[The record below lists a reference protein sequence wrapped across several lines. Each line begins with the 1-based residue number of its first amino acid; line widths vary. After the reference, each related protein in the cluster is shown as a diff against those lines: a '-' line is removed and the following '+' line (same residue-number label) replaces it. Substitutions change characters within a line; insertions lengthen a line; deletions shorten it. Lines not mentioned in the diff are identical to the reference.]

1 MLRKSKKVI
10 AAAASACM
18 VLTAANVPAL
28 AAGLSFSD
36 VPMTHWAYNYVET
49 AADKGWVNGVGDGKY
64 DPNGQVTGTEF
75 VTMIV
80 RAFYGDEITA
90 QNPGDPWY
98 APYTKVATN
107 NHLLTHGLDSRTTL
121 EKPLSRYQMAVLI
134 SNTAY
139 DQGIEAPE
147 IETSEIGDWNQIPED
162 YQLEVKEAYA
172 LGLLVG
178 NDDEGNF
185 AGTENMTRAQAA
197 VVMCRMADAFG
208 VTDPVDPEDPETPA
222 EPETPVEDPETP
234 ATTTGAVGTLSDTK
248 VTLSYETHKP
258 VTDYWSDAPSDIRAI
273 TDQETYNAAVQ
284 TLRDK
289 DIIWDE
295 DVVEDGINPYYNYA
309 VFRYNGLT
317 MPQSQ
322 INVTSAVGKM
332 NGYVGFGTN
341 DIKRYSDGTFD
352 AIFTAGK
359 RPNSEDY
366 AAVIDPI
373 LATLNDNMSDREKA
387 EVLVQAICDRFDYEV
402 NKTFRWPDP
411 VGSTGDCE
419 NYMHAVNDIFNAAG
433 LPVFT
438 AMGHN
443 HAWNYA
449 YLDGQWYVVDGTGV
463 ETGLDNWAHMDEDD
477 YFAYWGWNDPFSE
490 THDITKVAMA
500 LIESAFA

>member
-1 MLRKSKKVI
+1 MLTKSKKVI

-28 AAGLSFSD
+28 AAGLSFRD
-36 VPMTHWAYNYVET
+36 VPITHWAYNYVET

-80 RAFYGDEITA
+80 RAFYSDEITA

-208 VTDPVDPEDPETPA
+208 VTDPVDPEDPETPSEDDPA
-222 EPETPVEDPETP
+222 EEP
-234 ATTTGAVGTLSDTK
+234 ASGPVGTLSDTP

-258 VTDYWSDAPSDIRAI
+258 VTDYWSDAPADIRAI
-273 TDQETYNAAVQ
+273 TDQEAYNCAVQ
-284 TLRDK
+284 TLKDQ
-289 DIIWDE
+289 DIIRDPSKRNGTLNE
-295 DVVEDGINPYYNYA
+295 YYNYA
-309 VFRYNGLT
+309 MYHNTGDN
-317 MPQSQ
+317 QNQ
-322 INVTSAVGKM
+322 INVSTAVTKM
-332 NGYVGFGTN
+332 NGYVGFGL
-341 DIKRYSDGTFD
+341 KRVTRNSDGSSDCVFD
-352 AIFTAGK
+352 ATK
-359 RPNSEDY
+359 RLNSENYD
-366 AAVIDPI
+366 AVIDPI
-373 LATLNDNMSDREKA
+373 LATLDDNMSDREKA
-387 EVLVQAICDRFDYEV
+387 EVLVQAIIDRFDYKV
-402 NKTFRWPDP
+402 DTSFNWPDP
-411 VGSTGDCE
+411 QGSTGDCSPFA
-419 NYMHAVNDIFNAAG
+419 HAVNDIFNAAG
-433 LPVFT
+433 LPCIWT
-438 AMGHN
+438 SDAT

-449 YLDGQWYVVDGTGV
+449 YLDGQWYLVDASAADVGNNIASVGIGTSIDSYHGGPN
-463 ETGLDNWAHMDEDD
+463 TT
-477 YFAYWGWNDPFSE
+477 SQ
-490 THDITKVAMA
+490 VAMA